1 MRVAVIG
8 ATGNAGTAVL
18 RVLHDTPEVKE
29 IVGVARRLPDTAVE
43 PYAGCHWQSLDV
55 ADSENPEA
63 TQAALVEL
71 LRGMD
76 AVIHLAWLIQ
86 PNEDR
91 EMLRQVNVEGTRRVA
106 QAVAAAGVPHLV
118 VACSVGAYSPD
129 EARGQ
134 EGVPPL
140 RDERWPTGGIQSSHY
155 SVDKVAQERALDAFA
170 AEHPDI
176 KVTRLRPALIF
187 QDDAASEIQ
196 RYFLGLPAPVQAL
209 RAGKLPILPL
219 PKGLL
224 LQAVHADDVARAYV
238 AAVVRRVGGAFN
250 ICADDLLG
258 PQELSE
264 VVDHGRFTEVPVPV
278 VRAALKAGHK
288 AGAVPADE
296 GWLDMGMQVPMMDNA
311 RAKRELDWQPRH
323 TAAEALRELLEG
335 MAVGEGGASSPLK
348 PRGPEDATVPG
359 VHEPAH
365 RGAAAGRGD
374 RERAG
379 APDEESREL
388 LNIYL
393 ADHLAGATAGSSRM
407 ARMADAYIDTPMY
420 AQLSS
425 LSTELRAE
433 RAFLRQLIRDL
444 ELKPLR
450 YRRAIAWAG
459 EHMGRLKGN
468 GRVVRRS
475 PLTMLIEA
483 ELMRAAVLGKLG
495 LWQTLQDHAGTL
507 GLDAGVFSRLADVA
521 RRQISTLD
529 EVHAYA
535 RARALGEAHEAPPA

>member
-18 RVLHDTPEVKE
+18 RVLQDTPEVKE

-43 PYAGCHWQSLDV
+43 PYAGCHWRSLDI
-55 ADSENPEA
+55 ADSNDPEA
-63 TQAALVEL
+63 TQSALVEL

-106 QAVAAAGVPHLV
+106 EAVAAAGVPHLV

-129 EARGQ
+129 EAREQ
-134 EGVPPL
+134 DRQLPL
-140 RDERWPTGGIQSSHY
+140 RDESWPTEGIPSSHY
-155 SVDKVAQERALDAFA
+155 SRDKVAQERVLDAFA
-170 AEHPDI
+170 AKHPDI

-209 RAGKLPILPL
+209 RAGKLPFLPL
-219 PKGLL
+219 PKGLV

-238 AAVVRRVGGAFN
+238 AAVVRGVGGAFN

-258 PQELSE
+258 PRELAE
-264 VVDHGRFTEVPVPV
+264 VADHGRFTEVPVSV
-278 VRAALKAGHK
+278 VRTALKASHK
-288 AGAVPADE
+288 TGMVPADE

-311 RAKRELDWQPRH
+311 KAKKELDWQPRH
-323 TAAEALRELLEG
+323 TAAEALSELLKG
-335 MAVGEGGASSPLK
+335 MAEGAGGASSPLQ
-348 PRGPEDATVPG
+348 PRGSEDATVPG

-365 RGAAAGRGD
+365 RGAEAGNGS
-374 RERAG
+374 RERAS
-379 APDEESREL
+379 APDEDAKEL
-388 LNIYL
+388 LNVYL

-407 ARMADAYIDTPMY
+407 ARMADAYVDTPMY
-420 AQLSS
+420 AQLSTLAS
-425 LSTELRAE
+425 ELRAE
-433 RAFLRQLIRDL
+433 RAFLRQLIKDL
-444 ELKPLR
+444 DLKPLR
-450 YRRAIAWAG
+450 YRRVIAWAG
-459 EHMGRLKGN
+459 EHAGRLKGN

-475 PLTMLIEA
+475 PLTMLLES
-483 ELMRAAVLGKLG
+483 ELMRSAVVGKLG
-495 LWQTLQDHAGTL
+495 LWQTLRDHSATL
-507 GLDAGVFSRLADVA
+507 GLDPDVFQRLADVA
-521 RRQISTLD
+521 RRQISMLD

-535 RARALGEAHEAPPA
+535 RTRALGDAHEAPQA